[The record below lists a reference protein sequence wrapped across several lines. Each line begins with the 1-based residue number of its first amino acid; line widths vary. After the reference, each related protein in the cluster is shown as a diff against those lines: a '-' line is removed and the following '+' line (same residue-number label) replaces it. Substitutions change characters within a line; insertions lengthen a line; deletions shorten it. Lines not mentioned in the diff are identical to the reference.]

1 MRLALYFRFFGGFAS
16 LSFVSGLRNVTLD
29 DNDPA
34 IVYSVG
40 WNESTANNPFD
51 FGGSLHFSNNSTAS
65 ASVTFRGVA
74 VYLTSP
80 FWSSG
85 VAAQVVLDG
94 QGPFAIDLKDY
105 RVPAERGLGRETIRS
120 QIVWSATDLPDTNHT
135 MVISVPP
142 GVEYVVLD
150 GLMYVSPSFSNS
162 PYSSPAHPAPQFT
175 ANNPVNVA
183 SAPPTSASIVDV
195 TATPAVNA
203 PSTNVKRNIVVGSLF
218 VAAMLI
224 LVVIVLL

>member
-1 MRLALYFRFFGGFAS
+1 MRLALYFSFFGGFAS

-65 ASVTFRGVA
+65 ASVTFRGEYLIPWDICLVRSTPKGVA

-94 QGPFAIDLKDY
+94 QGPFAIDLEDY

-150 GLMYVSPSFSNS
+150 GLMYVSRAF
-162 PYSSPAHPAPQFT
+162 
-175 ANNPVNVA
+175 
-183 SAPPTSASIVDV
+183 
-195 TATPAVNA
+195 
-203 PSTNVKRNIVVGSLF
+203 G
-218 VAAMLI
+218 
-224 LVVIVLL
+224 